1 MSMES
6 GMLRITMEPIT
17 EAVRDRYA
25 KIAIQMQDG
34 GGSCCDCGSGEAEVA
49 VTGPTGEQL
58 YPAESAQD
66 AGVSLGVSLGCGN
79 PTALADLHPGET
91 VLDLGSGAGLD
102 VLLSARRVSPGG
114 HAYGVDMTDEMLAIA
129 NRNRDKAGVTNAT
142 FLKGSID
149 AIPLPDASVDVVIS
163 NCVINLAEDKA
174 AVIQEAFR
182 VLRPGG
188 RFAVADM
195 VEIEP
200 LSAELKQR
208 LDSWAG
214 CISGTVPI
222 DEYRAALVGA
232 GFSDPE
238 FDVHAT
244 QALPGVGK
252 VGSAYIRARKP

>member
-1 MSMES
+1 M
-6 GMLRITMEPIT
+6 
-17 EAVRDRYA
+17 
-25 KIAIQMQDG
+25 
-34 GGSCCDCGSGEAEVA
+34 GSG
-49 VTGPTGEQL
+49 
-58 YPAESAQD
+58 
-66 AGVSLGVSLGCGN
+66 
-79 PTALADLHPGET
+79 
-91 VLDLGSGAGLD
+91 
-102 VLLSARRVSPGG
+102 VSPGG

-129 NRNRDKAGVTNAT
+129 NRNRDNAGVTNAT
-142 FLKGSID
+142 FLKGTID

-195 VEIEP
+195 VELEP